1 MISTARQVRLCA
13 PRLVAAPIRRAPRT
27 VKAMASGSGF
37 DIDKFVDD
45 LPVPVEYA
53 YAGVAWG
60 AGPNSDSAGMQ
71 KHGRTTC
78 VGFIP

>member
-1 MISTARQVRLCA
+1 MATRAR
-13 PRLVAAPIRRAPRT
+13 APIKSLHRPACTRPARRHVA
-27 VKAMASGSGF
+27 VKAEGGF

-60 AGPNSDSAGMQ
+60 AAALLLFWEIQIDRLHHKYFAG
-71 KHGRTTC
+71 C
-78 VGFIP
+78 